1 MADILICFPIYFQV
15 KELEE
20 KLRQQEQEHASSA
33 FSAENSQATPNETIT
48 FLRHETIGDINPLG
62 LWSFSSNNQRTD
74 HGSVLLKVPESLH
87 EIRRKREFRSKGHE
101 NNFIPPAS
109 LSDGKM
115 FSAEPNKGKKS
126 GMQKALARITR
137 SIKPATTTTTQRAFP
152 NNKNDNQIPAVKS
165 RIWLR

>member
-1 MADILICFPIYFQV
+1 MADILICFPIHFQV
-15 KELEE
+15 KELED

-48 FLRHETIGDINPLG
+48 FSRHETIGDINPLG
-62 LWSFSSNNQRTD
+62 LWSFSNNNQMTD
-74 HGSVLLKVPESLH
+74 HGSALLKVPESLH

-115 FSAEPNKGKKS
+115 FSAELNKGKKS
-126 GMQKALARITR
+126 GTQKALARITR
-137 SIKPATTTTTQRAFP
+137 SIKPATATTQRAFP
-152 NNKNDNQIPAVKS
+152 NNKNDRDQIPAVKS